1 MSGTSNE
8 VSFVLC
14 MFCIHLRD
22 AGSPFPRKCKAFP
35 DGIPKEIWPDD
46 LGEKSFDHR
55 KPFKGDGGIQ
65 FKVKKTKESLVKE
78 IFGVVK

>member
-14 MFCIHLRD
+14 MFCIHLKKE
-22 AGSPFPRKCKAFP
+22 GPSLPRKCKVFP
-35 DGIPKEIWPDD
+35 DGIPKGIWPDD

-65 FKVKKTKESLVKE
+65 FKVKKGKGSLVKE
-78 IFGVVK
+78 IFGTVE